1 MSDILNTLSYLTSA
15 EQMQANYEKYKD
27 NFKDANSEI
36 VNSETFLSLLV
47 AEMTNQDPLEPT
59 SNTEFVTQM
68 AQFTQLQYSQD
79 SSTYSKANYASN
91 LVGKIA
97 TASKQ
102 DGNDILTKTGVV
114 EKVVKTGKDY
124 TVYIEGVAFDISKV
138 SAVEENTKQDNNTND
153 IIGSMGAG
161 SLGSTIAS
169 ASMMVGMYAT
179 VNASTASGD
188 VMDAG
193 YIEAIQVKD
202 GVVNVVIN
210 NISYKLDDIV
220 DLRYGTVTDGNM
232 GNESGDTTVDTEE
245 EQDAPAVESTTES
258 TQKATESADDAYAAA
273 MERANEIIEDF
284 GELKTEADAF
294 ALMAQLMADEVIMG
308 DVEDVEAPAEV
319 PEEV

>member
-220 DLRYGTVTDGNM
+220 DLRYGTVADGNM
-232 GNESGDTTVDTEE
+232 GNETGNTTVDTED

-258 TQKATESADDAYAAA
+258 SEGY
-273 MERANEIIEDF
+273 
-284 GELKTEADAF
+284 
-294 ALMAQLMADEVIMG
+294 
-308 DVEDVEAPAEV
+308 
-319 PEEV
+319 